1 MGSWGGTV
9 TRKGWVGQFPLP
21 QNQAAQADGYLY
33 RSPQLSLRW

>member
-9 TRKGWVGQFPLP
+9 TGGGWQGNPPLP
-21 QNQAAQADGYLY
+21 QNDATPADGYLY